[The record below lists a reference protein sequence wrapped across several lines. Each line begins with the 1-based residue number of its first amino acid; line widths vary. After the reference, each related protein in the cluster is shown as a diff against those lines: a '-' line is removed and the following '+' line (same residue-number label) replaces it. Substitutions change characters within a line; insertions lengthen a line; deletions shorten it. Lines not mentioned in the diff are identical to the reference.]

1 MFMKLLITFLALSAI
16 SACKRNTDTSTVSIP
31 VQQCVS
37 ISSGTRICFDS
48 VITDSR
54 CPANANC
61 VWQGYAAAQFTLR
74 TSQGNYPFALA
85 TTEHPSIDY
94 SQDTVISGIRIRFTD
109 LRPYPGAGTEPVRA
123 ILEVQ

>member
-1 MFMKLLITFLALSAI
+1 MKLLLTIAALSLMQ
-16 SACKRNTDTSTVSIP
+16 ACTRKTETLNSVSVP
-31 VQQCVS
+31 VQQCTS
-37 ISSGTRICFDS
+37 IGNGNRICFDS

-74 TSQGNYPFALA
+74 TAQGNYPFALA

-94 SQDTVISGIRIRFTD
+94 SQDTVISGIRIRFAN
-109 LRPYPGAGTEPVRA
+109 LLPYPGTGPEPVRA
-123 ILEVQ
+123 VLDVQ

>member
-1 MFMKLLITFLALSAI
+1 MKLLLTIAALGLLQ
-16 SACKRNTDTSTVSIP
+16 ACTRKNETWNSVSLPI
-31 VQQCVS
+31 QQCVS
-37 ISSGTRICFDS
+37 ISNGNRICFDS

-74 TSQGNYPFALA
+74 TAQGNFPFALA

-109 LRPYPGAGTEPVRA
+109 LRPYPGTGTEPVRA
-123 ILEVQ
+123 VLDVQ